1 MNARTILL
9 ALLLALAPAG
19 VTSACPNCKA
29 SIPTGSNETTAN
41 LPGGFNWSVY
51 LMLGS
56 LIGVGG
62 SVVRMLVR
70 EVRQAD
76 NASQQSRRPRR

>member
-19 VTSACPNCKA
+19 IASACPNCKA
-29 SIPTGSNETTAN
+29 SIPTGSSETSSN
-41 LPGGFNWSVY
+41 LPGGFNWSIY

-56 LIGVGG
+56 LVGVGG
-62 SVVRMLVR
+62 AVVRMLVR

-76 NASQQSRRPRR
+76 AATPRPRRR

>member
-1 MNARTILL
+1 MNPRTLLL
-9 ALLLALAPAG
+9 ALLLILAPAG
-19 VTSACPNCKA
+19 IASACPNCKA
-29 SIPTGSNETTAN
+29 SIPTGSSETSAN

-70 EVRQAD
+70 EVKQAD
-76 NASQQSRRPRR
+76 NAARRRPRQ

>member
-1 MNARTILL
+1 MNPRTILL
-9 ALLLALAPAG
+9 ALLLLLAPAG
-19 VTSACPNCKA
+19 IVSACPNCKA
-29 SIPTGSNETTAN
+29 SIPTGSSETTAN

-76 NASQQSRRPRR
+76 AATRRQRRE